1 MKKTFLCLISCVF
14 ILFGCTHHPK
24 KQLDVVPNNPIV
36 ENEFNK
42 SQILL
47 LELHNKERKN
57 KNIKEL
63 TLDKNLCEY
72 AQKHA
77 ENMAK
82 KDSLY
87 HSKMSDL
94 SKASESTGVGEN
106 IAWGQ
111 DTEKDV
117 VNSWMWSP
125 LHKWNILGKSYKKV
139 GFGIAKNKDGLIYWC
154 AVFSNKEV

>member
-1 MKKTFLCLISCVF
+1 MKKTFLCLMGF
-14 ILFGCTHHPK
+14 FLILSGCSAPDK
-24 KQLDVVPNNPIV
+24 IVDVIPNDPIIK
-36 ENEFNK
+36 NEFNN

-57 KNIKEL
+57 KKIKEL
-63 TLDKNLCEY
+63 ELDKNLCEY

-77 ENMAK
+77 EKMAN

-94 SKASESTGVGEN
+94 LKASKSTSVGEN

-111 DTEKDV
+111 EVEIDV

-125 LHKWNILGKSYKKV
+125 LHKWNILGKSFEKV
-139 GFGIAKNKDGLIYWC
+139 GFGIAKNKDGMIYWC